1 MRRFAPFLL
10 KPSGGWGSRV
20 LRCQGAAAGALRHL
34 LLRHQTNHDE
44 DLKDT
49 VRPGGPAGLAAP
61 QRAPRATHLLRF
73 DRARNPQVTK
83 KDLAMYVICILFVV
97 IVLPLSCFFMRG
109 CMWYELRKEQMVRTL
124 IKAKMWDQKNPE
136 AAAKRDA
143 AAERAEEARAAAK
156 SSRGVTFRRGD
167 GGEPSSSAVAPMP
180 PAPRPPPPQRQVTQ
194 PPPPPGA
201 EMEPAGASRP
211 GAFGRMRNAF
221 GGGGPRGQARMQ
233 PTPIGVDA
241 ERGGGGAPAG
251 GQADEYTDDDDY
263 SGSEYTESTFTGVT
277 QSQTATSVGL
287 PPPQPARGG
296 RSK

>member
-1 MRRFAPFLL
+1 
-10 KPSGGWGSRV
+10 
-20 LRCQGAAAGALRHL
+20 
-34 LLRHQTNHDE
+34 
-44 DLKDT
+44 
-49 VRPGGPAGLAAP
+49 
-61 QRAPRATHLLRF
+61 
-73 DRARNPQVTK
+73 VTD
-83 KDLAMYVICILFVV
+83 KDLAMYIFCILFIL
-97 IVLPLSCFFMRG
+97 IVLPLSCFFVRG
-109 CMWYELRKEQMVRTL
+109 CLWYETRKEQMVRAM
-124 IKAKMWDQKNPE
+124 IKAKMWEQKNPE
-136 AAAKRDA
+136 EAAKRDA

-180 PAPRPPPPQRQVTQ
+180 PPARAPPQQRQA
-194 PPPPPGA
+194 PPPPPPAGT
-201 EMEPAGASRP
+201 EMEQAGASRP

-241 ERGGGGAPAG
+241 ERGGAPAG
-251 GQADEYTDDDDY
+251 GHADEYTDDDDY